1 MAASRPGP
9 TRRVCGV
16 WCARRCCG
24 TRPGPGVSCDVTW
37 TCLTRRAT
45 PNCGPRVVSS
55 RAAHT
60 NFEDRATA
68 DDRHAPAKGGSYE
81 VRPPTRPRDTPADTG
96 SGVVSPDPTRP
107 PPRLT
112 PHTTRCV

>member
-96 SGVVSPDPTRP
+96 CHPTRP
-107 PPRLT
+107 PPDPL
-112 PHTTRCV
+112 TRCV